1 MLLQFKEFV
10 ASDALQSRFDICIAG
25 GGVAGIT
32 LARQLGK
39 LGKRVLL
46 LEGGDVDFTAESQE
60 LYQGSNI
67 GREYFELDV
76 PRLRHL
82 GGTSNHWAGFCRP
95 LDAFDFEKRD
105 DIPHSGWP
113 ISKDDLSPWLEPATE
128 IMEVNNPFPEDQA
141 VDHSDD
147 NLRKI
152 TIQLSPPVRFG
163 EKYLQELKDSEQI
176 WTVVNANVVDIRLNE
191 GLGQVESLTVTGQ
204 NSDDQRI
211 DVEASV
217 FILALGGIENARTL
231 LNANSQIERGVGN
244 ANDLVGRYFMEHFEL
259 DVGHVLLD
267 APMPELFPDLW
278 EDDRIG
284 RAVPFAVT
292 RPFIHQKG
300 TLNCELRLFELSEW
314 REPSFVDSLKKRV
327 RQMLC
332 SSDTVVDLAT
342 YIDDSFKQ
350 TKCMLIH
357 HTAGAGI
364 DEFDAFVQVT
374 AEQAPNPDSRVLLSD
389 DRDRLGLR
397 KVALDWRTLDVDKAT
412 LKESIIE
419 LGRTFATANIGRIR
433 VAEWLLD
440 DQAEIAGFPEGERG
454 AGFHHI
460 GTTRMGH
467 SPKDGVVD
475 KDGKVFGMD
484 NLYIAGSSVFTTG
497 GHVPPTFT
505 IVQLALRLANH
516 LDTKLS

>member
-1 MLLQFKEFV
+1 MLLQFREFV
-10 ASDALQSRFDICIAG
+10 ASDASRSRFDVCIAG

-39 LGKRVLL
+39 SGKRVLL

-60 LYQGSNI
+60 LYQGTNI

-113 ISKDDLSPWLEPATE
+113 ISKDDLSPWLEPATK
-128 IMEVNNPFPEDQA
+128 IMEINNPFPEDRA

-163 EKYLQELKDSEQI
+163 EKYLQELKDSDQI
-176 WTVVNANVVDIRLNE
+176 WTVVNANVVDIRLND
-191 GLGQVESLTVTGQ
+191 GLSLVESLTITGQ

-244 ANDLVGRYFMEHFEL
+244 ADDLVGRYFMEHFEL

-300 TLNCELRLFELSEW
+300 TIELR
-314 REPSFVDSLKKRV
+314 
-327 RQMLC
+327 
-332 SSDTVVDLAT
+332 
-342 YIDDSFKQ
+342 
-350 TKCMLIH
+350 
-357 HTAGAGI
+357 
-364 DEFDAFVQVT
+364 VT
-374 AEQAPNPDSRVLLSD
+374 PF
-389 DRDRLGLR
+389 
-397 KVALDWRTLDVDKAT
+397 RTL
-412 LKESIIE
+412 
-419 LGRTFATANIGRIR
+419 
-433 VAEWLLD
+433 
-440 DQAEIAGFPEGERG
+440 
-454 AGFHHI
+454 
-460 GTTRMGH
+460 RM
-467 SPKDGVVD
+467 
-475 KDGKVFGMD
+475 
-484 NLYIAGSSVFTTG
+484 A
-497 GHVPPTFT
+497 
-505 IVQLALRLANH
+505 
-516 LDTKLS
+516 